1 MNFYIIVRC
10 VLSHRFIIFANF
22 FANKIGALYYGR
34 IMFNCSTINLFKRFL
49 GGFMKIVRINN
60 RLSDQLRN
68 ISITRNYTK
77 FADGA
82 VLIEFGDTKVIC
94 TASIDENVPQFLK
107 GKKSGWISAEYS
119 MLPRATHTRNKR
131 DSLSGKVNPRAQE
144 ISRLIG
150 RSLRS
155 GVDLNKLG
163 ERQIILDCDV
173 LQADGGTRTA
183 SITGA
188 FVALHDAVSKLLD
201 GKLIKKNPIKH
212 FIAAVSVGVY
222 QGVELL
228 DLDYEEDNGCDTDM
242 NLVMTEDFNIVEIQG
257 TAEKTPF
264 NRTVMN
270 SLLDIG
276 QMGIAQL
283 IKIQKQ
289 ALKI

>member
-1 MNFYIIVRC
+1 
-10 VLSHRFIIFANF
+10 
-22 FANKIGALYYGR
+22 
-34 IMFNCSTINLFKRFL
+34 
-49 GGFMKIVRINN
+49 
-60 RLSDQLRN
+60 
-68 ISITRNYTK
+68 
-77 FADGA
+77 
-82 VLIEFGDTKVIC
+82 FGDTKVIC

-119 MLPRATHTRNKR
+119 MLPRATHIRNKR

-150 RSLRS
+150 RSLRAS
-155 GVDLNKLG
+155 VDLNKLG

-188 FVALHDAVSKLLD
+188 FVALHDAVTKLLD
-201 GKLIKKNPIKH
+201 SKLIKKNPIKQ

-222 QGVELL
+222 KGYELL
-228 DLDYEEDNGCDTDM
+228 DLDYEEDNCCDTDM
-242 NLVMTEDFNIVEIQG
+242 NLVMTEDFNIIEIQG

-270 SLLDIG
+270 NLLNIG
-276 QMGIAQL
+276 QIGIAQL